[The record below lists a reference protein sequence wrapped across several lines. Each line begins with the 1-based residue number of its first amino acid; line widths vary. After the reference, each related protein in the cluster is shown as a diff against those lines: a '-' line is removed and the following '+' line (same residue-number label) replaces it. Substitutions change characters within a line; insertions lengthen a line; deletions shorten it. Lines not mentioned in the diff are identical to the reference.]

1 MGNHIMG
8 HPQTRVN
15 STSIR
20 VSKAIVVEIWRQPVR
35 IEVTQSPNVVIITIG
50 VEMVVAPNTNVVKGG
65 VLIGFTTNLGNGSNG
80 VLA

>member
-1 MGNHIMG
+1 
-8 HPQTRVN
+8 
-15 STSIR
+15 